1 MTRLVSR
8 YVCQTCGAIST
19 VWEGR
24 CHVCGTWD
32 ALVETVVPS
41 TSRNSQG
48 RSAPARLS
56 ASESPRPL
64 REVATRAA
72 PRLSVGITEVD
83 RVLGGGLVPG
93 ALVLLGGEPGI
104 GKSTLVLEIAA
115 GVARTASRI
124 GTDGADA
131 GTDVL
136 YASGEESADQLHLRA
151 DRLGLTDGVAGSR
164 IQVLAETALDT
175 ILGAA
180 ERMAPGLLVVDSVQT
195 LTAEGLEGPAGS
207 VGQVRELAAR
217 LAAWSH
223 EHSTPVILVG
233 HVTKDGSLAGPR
245 TLEHLVDVVLVLE
258 GDRYGALRLLRGA
271 KNRFGS
277 TEETGVLEM
286 TGAGLRDV
294 PDPARAFLGAAGV
307 EAPGVVVAA
316 IMEGTRPILV
326 EVQALVA
333 SAGIGVPRRALV
345 GVPSDRLALLVAV
358 LGRRCGLDIASQDLY
373 VSLVG
378 GATVS
383 EPALDLAVALALAS
397 TARDRA
403 LAPGTVAFGEVS
415 LLGGLRPVQAL
426 ERRLREAARLG
437 FAQAIVPAGEDA
449 ARLGRAIPGPSGTE
463 LRIVAVDSLRE
474 ALARSI
480 GVGPVPSG

>member
-1 MTRLVSR
+1 M
-8 YVCQTCGAIST
+8 
-19 VWEGR
+19 
-24 CHVCGTWD
+24 CGTWD
-32 ALVETVVPS
+32 SLVETVALAS
-41 TSRNSQG
+41 SRG
-48 RSAPARLS
+48 PRTRRAGAPALGQTV
-56 ASESPRPL
+56 PRPL
-64 REVATRAA
+64 HDVATRPA
-72 PRLSVGITEVD
+72 PRLSVGIDEVD

-115 GVARTASRI
+115 GVARCTAP
-124 GTDGADA
+124 GTAGHADG

-151 DRLGLTDGVAGSR
+151 DRLGLTDGLAGSR
-164 IQVLAETALDT
+164 IQVLTETGLDA
-175 ILGAA
+175 ILAAA
-180 ERMAPGLLVVDSVQT
+180 EGIGPGLLVVDSVQT
-195 LTAEGLEGPAGS
+195 LTADGLEGPAGS
-207 VGQVRELAAR
+207 VGQVRESAAR

-223 EHSTPVILVG
+223 EHGTPVILVG

-286 TGAGLRDV
+286 TGEGLRDV
-294 PDPARAFLGAAGV
+294 PDPARAFLGVGGA
-307 EAPGVVVAA
+307 ESPGVVVAA
-316 IMEGTRPILV
+316 TMEGTRPILV

-333 SAGIGVPRRALV
+333 SAGIGMPRRALV
-345 GVPSDRLALLVAV
+345 GVPADRLALLVAV
-358 LGRRCGLDIASQDLY
+358 LGRRCGLDVSHQDLY

-378 GATVS
+378 GATVN

-397 TARDRA
+397 TARDVS
-403 LAPGTVAFGEVS
+403 LPPGTVACGEVS
-415 LLGGLRPVQAL
+415 LLGSLRPVQGL

-437 FAQAIVPAGEDA
+437 FRQAIVPAGDDSE
-449 ARLGRAIPGPSGTE
+449 RLGPVIAGPGSSQ
-463 LRIVAVDSLRE
+463 LRIIAVETLRE

-480 GVGPVPSG
+480 GAGSVPSG

>member
-1 MTRLVSR
+1 V
-8 YVCQTCGAIST
+8 GAP
-19 VWEGR
+19 
-24 CHVCGTWD
+24 
-32 ALVETVVPS
+32 VPG
-41 TSRNSQG
+41 Q
-48 RSAPARLS
+48 AV
-56 ASESPRPL
+56 PRPL
-64 REVATRAA
+64 HDVATRPA
-72 PRLSVGITEVD
+72 PRLSVGIGEVD

-115 GVARTASRI
+115 GVARCTAP
-124 GTDGADA
+124 GVAGHADG

-151 DRLGLTDGVAGSR
+151 DRLGLTDGVSGSR
-164 IQVLAETALDT
+164 IQVLAETALDA
-175 ILGAA
+175 ILAAA
-180 ERMAPGLLVVDSVQT
+180 EAIGPGLLVVDSVQT
-195 LTAEGLEGPAGS
+195 LTADGLEGPAGS
-207 VGQVRELAAR
+207 VGQVRESAAR

-223 EHSTPVILVG
+223 EHGTPVILVG

-286 TGAGLRDV
+286 TGEGLRDV
-294 PDPARAFLGAAGV
+294 PDPARAFLGAGGP
-307 EAPGVVVAA
+307 ESPGVVVAA
-316 IMEGTRPILV
+316 TMEGTRPILV

-333 SAGIGVPRRALV
+333 SAGIGMPRRALV

-358 LGRRCGLDIASQDLY
+358 LGRRCGLDVSHQDLY

-397 TARDRA
+397 TARDVS
-403 LAPGTVAFGEVS
+403 LPPGTVACGEVS
-415 LLGGLRPVQAL
+415 LLGSLRPVQGL

-437 FAQAIVPAGEDA
+437 FRQAIVPAGDDSE
-449 ARLGRAIPGPSGTE
+449 RLGAAIGGPGTSQ
-463 LRIVAVDSLRE
+463 LRIIAVESLRE

-480 GVGPVPSG
+480 GAGSVPSG

>member
-1 MTRLVSR
+1 VRRPGSR
-8 YVCQTCGAIST
+8 YVCQSCGAAST
-19 VWEGR
+19 AWEGR
-24 CHVCGTWD
+24 CHACGTWD
-32 ALVETVVPS
+32 ALVETVVAS
-41 TSRNSQG
+41 TPRHPRG
-48 RSAPARLS
+48 RSS
-56 ASESPRPL
+56 AGRPFTGATARPL
-64 REVATRAA
+64 NEVAASPAA
-72 PRLSVGITEVD
+72 RLSVGIGEVD

-115 GVARTASRI
+115 GVARTGARDPGPGS
-124 GTDGADA
+124 DG
-131 GTDVL
+131 GMDVL

-151 DRLGLTDGVAGSR
+151 DRLGLTAGVSGSR
-164 IQVLAETALDT
+164 IQVLPETALDA
-175 ILGAA
+175 ILAAA
-180 ERMAPGLLVVDSVQT
+180 ERLGPGLLVVDSVQT
-195 LTAEGLEGPAGS
+195 LTADGLEGPAGS
-207 VGQVRELAAR
+207 VGQVRESAAR

-223 EHSTPVILVG
+223 DTGIPVILVG

-245 TLEHLVDVVLVLE
+245 TLEHLVDVVLMLE

-286 TGAGLRDV
+286 TGAGIRDV
-294 PDPARAFLGAAGV
+294 PDPSRAFLGDGGG
-307 EAPGVVVAA
+307 EAPGVAVATVLD
-316 IMEGTRPILV
+316 GSRPILV

-333 SAGIGVPRRALV
+333 ASGIGMPRRALV

-358 LGRRCGLDIASQDLY
+358 LGRRCGLDVSGQDLY

-378 GATVS
+378 GATVN

-397 TARDRA
+397 TARDTA
-403 LAPGTVAFGEVS
+403 LAAGTVACGEVS
-415 LLGGLRPVQAL
+415 LLGRLRPVQGL

-437 FAQAIVPAGEDA
+437 FRQAIVPAGDDA
-449 ARLGRAIPGPSGTE
+449 ARLGGAIAGPGATQ
-463 LRIVAVDSLRE
+463 LRIIAVDALSE

-480 GVGPVPSG
+480 GSGPVPSG